1 MNFVT
6 FDFIKKVAAKHN
18 LKVWKIVDSS
28 GEPIDKQE
36 SESIEPAESM
46 EQLYEVYAGVVGEYV
61 GVQLSPRKLK
71 LGGDQISN
79 VFKYKLK
86 CLKQN
91 DEPDYTA
98 APGRKAGAGLAGL
111 SDNITSQLIALN
123 VALAETKAAQKI
135 NELERQLAEA
145 KAEKKNGKGKM
156 LERYLE
162 QMLLSA
168 SAPKVRT
175 APAPVA
181 DNHTENIASNFDQN
195 SPAAPAGQNGVK
207 NLAASLQKLKSVDS
221 DFINSIESLAK
232 FAEREPEQYRN
243 YLVMLQNSLDSE

>member
-1 MNFVT
+1 MNFVS
-6 FDFIKKVAAKHN
+6 FDFIKKVAVKHS
-18 LKVWKIVDSS
+18 LKVWKITDST

-46 EQLYEVYAGVVGEYV
+46 EQLYEVFAGVVGEYV
-61 GVQLSPRKLK
+61 SVQLSPRKLK

-86 CLKQN
+86 CLQQN
-91 DEPDYTA
+91 EQPDYT
-98 APGRKAGAGLAGL
+98 APGRKAGAALSGL

-175 APAPVA
+175 APAPIA
-181 DNHTENIASNFDQN
+181 QNNTENIASNFEQN
-195 SPAAPAGQNGVK
+195 SPAAPAGQNSVK
-207 NLAASLQKLKSVDS
+207 NLAASLGKLKAVDS

-232 FAEREPEQYRN
+232 FAEREPEQYKQ
-243 YLVMLQNSLDSE
+243 YLVMLQNSLDNE

>member
-6 FDFIKKVAAKHN
+6 FDFIKKVAAKHQ
-18 LKVWKIVDSS
+18 LKVWKIVDST

-36 SESIEPAESM
+36 SESIAVDESM
-46 EQLYEVYAGVVGEYV
+46 EQLQEVFSGVVGEYV

-98 APGRKAGAGLAGL
+98 APGRKGGASLAGL

-168 SAPKVRT
+168 SAPKAQT
-175 APAPVA
+175 APAPIA
-181 DNHTENIASNFDQN
+181 DTHQEQITPA
-195 SPAAPAGQNGVK
+195 PAAPAGQNGVK
-207 NLAASLQKLKSVDS
+207 NLADSLGKLKAVDS
-221 DFINSIESLAK
+221 NFVTSIESLAK
-232 FAEREPEQYRN
+232 FAERQPDQYKA
-243 YLVMLQNSLDSE
+243 YLQMLQNSLDE

>member
-6 FDFIKKVAAKHN
+6 FDFIKKVAAKHQ
-18 LKVWKIVDSS
+18 LKVWKIVDST

-36 SESIEPAESM
+36 SESIAVDESM
-46 EQLYEVYAGVVGEYV
+46 EQLQEVFSGVVGEYV
-61 GVQLSPRKLK
+61 GIQLSPRKLK

-98 APGRKAGAGLAGL
+98 APGRKSGASLSGL

-123 VALAETKAAQKI
+123 VALAETKAATKI

-168 SAPKVRT
+168 SAPKVKT
-175 APAPVA
+175 APAAIA
-181 DNHTENIASNFDQN
+181 DNHEETKATAAA
-195 SPAAPAGQNGVK
+195 PAAPAGSNSVK

-221 DFINSIESLAK
+221 DFVTSIESLAK
-232 FAEREPEQYRN
+232 FAQRQPDQYKA
-243 YLVMLQNSLDSE
+243 YLQMLQNSLDSE

>member
-6 FDFIKKVAAKHN
+6 FDFIKKVAAKHQ
-18 LKVWKIVDSS
+18 LKVWKIVDST

-36 SESIEPAESM
+36 SESIDVAESM
-46 EQLYEVYAGVVGEYV
+46 EQLQEVYSGVVGEYV

-86 CLKQN
+86 CLQQN
-91 DEPDYTA
+91 EQTDYTA
-98 APGRKAGAGLAGL
+98 PARKGGAVLSGL

-168 SAPKVRT
+168 SAPKAQT
-175 APAPVA
+175 APAP
-181 DNHTENIASNFDQN
+181 IAETHQEQITPA
-195 SPAAPAGQNGVK
+195 PAAPAGQNGVK
-207 NLAASLQKLKSVDS
+207 NLAASLGKLKAVDS
-221 DFINSIESLAK
+221 NFVASLESLAK
-232 FAEREPEQYRN
+232 FAEQNPDQYKL
-243 YLVMLQNSLDSE
+243 YLEHLKSQVNE

>member
-46 EQLYEVYAGVVGEYV
+46 EQLYEVYSGVVGEYV

-168 SAPKVRT
+168 SAPKAQTV
-175 APAPVA
+175 PAPIA
-181 DNHTENIASNFDQN
+181 EKHTENIAANFEQN
-195 SPAAPAGQNGVK
+195 SGAAPAGQNGVK

-221 DFINSIESLAK
+221 DFVTSLESLAK
-232 FAEREPEQYRN
+232 FAEQNPDQYRL
-243 YLVMLQNSLDSE
+243 YLEHLKSQVNE